1 MSMMDLHHMME
12 GQHYKSIPKPDLP
25 PHQTFVGILSFADQN
40 EVVSTYTFDPLFI
53 KGFVTRT
60 FFQVVLR
67 QTIIPLAAHWV
78 RP

>member
-40 EVVSTYTFDPLFI
+40 EVVSTYTFDP
-53 KGFVTRT
+53 
-60 FFQVVLR
+60 
-67 QTIIPLAAHWV
+67 
-78 RP
+78 